1 MNQYVTGSV
10 IKELREKK
18 NMTQLQLAEKL
29 GVSDKTVS
37 KWETG
42 NGYPDIT
49 LLEPVAGALEVSV
62 LELLSGNTIQNAN
75 LSANMI
81 RSKFYVCPV
90 CGNVIHTMG
99 EAVINCHGVL
109 LTPAKAEDT
118 DDAHKI
124 TFERVEDEYYIT
136 IDHEM
141 TKTHYISFIA
151 AVSFDGIQII
161 KLYPEG
167 AAEARVKT
175 RGLRKVLFYCN
186 RDGLFSAKINSKIK
200 G

>member
-1 MNQYVTGSV
+1 MNQYVTGTA
-10 IKELREKK
+10 IKNLREK
-18 NMTQLQLAEKL
+18 NGMTQLQLGEKV
-29 GVSDKTVS
+29 GVTDKTVS

-42 NGYPDIT
+42 KGYPDIT
-49 LLEPVAGALEVSV
+49 LLEPVAEALKVSV
-62 LELLSGNTIQNAN
+62 PELLSGNTIRNSN
-75 LSANMI
+75 LSANMM

-90 CGNVIHTMG
+90 CGNLIHTMG

-109 LTPAKAEDT
+109 LAPAEAEEA
-118 DDAHKI
+118 DDNHKI
-124 TFERVEDEYYIT
+124 SFDLVEDEYYIT
-136 IDHEM
+136 VDHEM